1 MASHIDWRPD
11 FWISLDKWWVE
22 YEYELLVRFDG
33 RNRLVAYPGG
43 PRHGVEDALTHWF
56 ARAPVPAQ
64 RDSSR
69 ARMTRLPL
77 RARPAK
83 SEVDWDPAEDEF
95 VYYEEPPIVISQVE
109 PVRPEVPRTANIR
122 YEVLLKVLVG
132 KDGLV
137 RDVKV
142 IRGVDGLNEAAV
154 DAVKKWTFKPARSN
168 NKPVSVWIE
177 IPIRFQL

>member
-1 MASHIDWRPD
+1 
-11 FWISLDKWWVE
+11 
-22 YEYELLVRFDG
+22 
-33 RNRLVAYPGG
+33 
-43 PRHGVEDALTHWF
+43 
-56 ARAPVPAQ
+56 
-64 RDSSR
+64 
-69 ARMTRLPL
+69 MTRLPL